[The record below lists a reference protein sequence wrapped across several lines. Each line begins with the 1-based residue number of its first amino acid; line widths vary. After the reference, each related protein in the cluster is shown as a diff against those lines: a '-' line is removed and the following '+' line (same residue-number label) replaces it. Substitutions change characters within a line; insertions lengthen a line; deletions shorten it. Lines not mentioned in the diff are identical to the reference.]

1 MSRRAMS
8 VSSSGAIIRYY
19 EGLAT
24 DDRGRYLSEI
34 QAWPD
39 ENIEAVHD
47 FIQWMF
53 PLAERSGANPGAPVL
68 DDDTIRQFWSRSE
81 LRDRLRASFLRM
93 LRFYG
98 LRQDPATSR
107 VERAENFPERSKNWL
122 SPWNHNH
129 LRITRILKS
138 LRVLGLERESTAFF
152 ECLAGIYAGQ
162 TAGLKAISDET
173 FRYWRAAA
181 PEEQGRRTTG

>member
-1 MSRRAMS
+1 MN
-8 VSSSGAIIRYY
+8 VSNNGAIVRFYDGQ
-19 EGLAT
+19 EP

-39 ENIEAVHD
+39 ERIEAVHD

-53 PLAERSGANPGAPVL
+53 PLAERSGANPAAPIL
-68 DDDTIRQFWSRSE
+68 DDDTIRQFRSRPE
-81 LRDRLRASFLRM
+81 LRDRLKVSFLRM

-98 LRQDPATSR
+98 LRYNSAAT
-107 VERAENFPERSKNWL
+107 VERAENFPERSRNWL

-138 LRVLGLERESTAFF
+138 LRILGLEREATAFF
-152 ECLAGIYAGQ
+152 ECLAGIYYDQ
-162 TAGLKAISDET
+162 TTACLKTISEET
-173 FRYWRAAA
+173 FCYWRSAAQ
-181 PEEQGRRTTG
+181 EQERRPTG